1 MVFWEDDDI
10 IIVEFLERMVIDGGV
25 MLLIFKKL

>member
-1 MVFWEDDDI
+1 MVFWEDDGI

-25 MLLIFKKL
+25 MLFIFKKL